1 MNRDEFSAV
10 EILEDSFFRLRSH
23 LNPHLPECFMFVS
36 GIVVF
41 ELNVS
46 TQPSMTSKAHD
57 MSMGDSGEVGLL
69 RMRLAL
75 VCPIQHQL

>member
-1 MNRDEFSAV
+1 
-10 EILEDSFFRLRSH
+10 
-23 LNPHLPECFMFVS
+23 MFVS

-46 TQPSMTSKAHD
+46 TQPSMTSKAHG

-75 VCPIQHQL
+75 VCPIQHQTVTPRPPLEYYVYLV